1 MFWFKKK
8 EKKRIYPAVYSEWL
22 SEFKRLDDSFLSEA
36 DSVMLSGGDLTDKKY
51 SLVNFENRLSEFLEK
66 QIKLFF
72 AKFSKDIEAN
82 IDEGN
87 CEYMLLVIRRYNLR
101 FRDLFFF
108 ENFDFIEPKYKNGL
122 SEELKSKLKSYNGDL
137 LRYFNKISEYTDT
150 MYEVTLGIK
159 RLIEV

>member
-8 EKKRIYPAVYSEWL
+8 EKKRVYPAVYSEWL
-22 SEFKRLDDSFLSEA
+22 SEFKRLEDSFLSEA

-51 SLVNFENRLSEFLEK
+51 SIVNFENSLSGFLEK
-66 QIKLFF
+66 QIQMFF

-87 CEYMLLVIRRYNLR
+87 CEYMLLIIRRYNLKYNN
-101 FRDLFFF
+101 LFFF
-108 ENFDFIEPKYKNGL
+108 ENFAFLDAKYKNEL
-122 SEELKSKLKSYNGDL
+122 VCELKGKLNSYNNDL
-137 LRYFNKISEYTDT
+137 LRYFSKISEYTDT